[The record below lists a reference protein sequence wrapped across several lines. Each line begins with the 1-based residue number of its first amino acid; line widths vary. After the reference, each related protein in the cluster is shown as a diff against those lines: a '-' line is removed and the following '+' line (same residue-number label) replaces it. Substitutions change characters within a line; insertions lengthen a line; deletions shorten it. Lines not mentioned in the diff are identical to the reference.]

1 MLKYFIVVLALAVS
15 ISACKNNQTATNGD
29 TQKFGASFNPKG
41 AMTYEALLTKM
52 EKADSVSTKVTGKV
66 SAVCK
71 VKGCWMT
78 MVSET
83 PGQPDMRVTFKNYAF
98 FMPKDIVG
106 KTVILDGFALVE
118 TTSVADQRHYAED
131 AGQTKE
137 QIEKITTPKREL
149 TFEAAGV
156 VIK

>member
-1 MLKYFIVVLALAVS
+1 MLKYFFFMLSLVVATT
-15 ISACKNNQTATNGD
+15 ACKNSQTATSGTAQN
-29 TQKFGASFNPKG
+29 FGAAVNPKG
-41 AMTYEALLTKM
+41 AISYDALLTKM
-52 EKADSVSTKVTGKV
+52 AALDSLNAKVTGKV

-71 VKGCWMT
+71 AKGCWMT
-78 MVSET
+78 MVSEK

-106 KTVILDGFALVE
+106 KTVVIDGFALVE
-118 TTSVADQRHYAED
+118 TISVADQRHYAED
-131 AGQTKE
+131 AGQSKE
-137 QIEKITTPKREL
+137 EIAKITTPRREM

>member
-1 MLKYFIVVLALAVS
+1 M
-15 ISACKNNQTATNGD
+15 
-29 TQKFGASFNPKG
+29 ASV
-41 AMTYEALLTKM
+41 
-52 EKADSVSTKVTGKV
+52 DSLNAKVTGKV

-71 VKGCWMT
+71 AKGCWMT
-78 MVSET
+78 MISEK
-83 PGQPDMRVTFKNYAF
+83 PGQPDMRVTFKDYAF

-106 KTVILDGFALVE
+106 KTVVIDGFALVE

-131 AGQTKE
+131 AGQSKE
-137 QIEKITTPKREL
+137 EIAKITTPKREM

>member
-1 MLKYFIVVLALAVS
+1 MLKYFLVMLSLVVATTS
-15 ISACKNNQTATNGD
+15 CKNSQTATSGTAQN
-29 TQKFGASFNPKG
+29 FGAAVNPKG
-41 AMTYEALLTKM
+41 AISYDALLTKM
-52 EKADSVSTKVTGKV
+52 TAVDSLNAKVTGKV

-71 VKGCWMT
+71 AKGCWMT
-78 MVSET
+78 MISEK

-106 KTVILDGFALVE
+106 KTVVIDGFALVE
-118 TTSVADQRHYAED
+118 TISVADQRHYAED
-131 AGQTKE
+131 AGQSKE
-137 QIEKITTPKREL
+137 EIAKITTPRREM

>member
-1 MLKYFIVVLALAVS
+1 MLKYFFFMLSLVVATV
-15 ISACKNNQTATNGD
+15 ACKNSQTATSGTAQN
-29 TQKFGASFNPKG
+29 FGAAVNPKG
-41 AMTYEALLTKM
+41 AISYDALLTKM
-52 EKADSVSTKVTGKV
+52 TAVDSLNAKVTGKV

-71 VKGCWMT
+71 AKGCWMT
-78 MVSET
+78 MISEK

-106 KTVILDGFALVE
+106 KTVVIDGFALVE
-118 TTSVADQRHYAED
+118 TISVADQRHYAED
-131 AGQTKE
+131 AGQSKE
-137 QIEKITTPKREL
+137 EIAKITTPKREM

>member
-1 MLKYFIVVLALAVS
+1 MLKYFFFMLSLVVATV
-15 ISACKNNQTATNGD
+15 ACKNSQTATSGTAQN
-29 TQKFGASFNPKG
+29 FGAAVNPKG
-41 AMTYEALLTKM
+41 AISYDALLTKM
-52 EKADSVSTKVTGKV
+52 ASADSLNAKVTGKV

-78 MVSET
+78 MISEK
-83 PGQPDMRVTFKNYAF
+83 PGQPDMRVTFKDYAF

-106 KTVILDGFALVE
+106 KTVVIDGFALVE
-118 TTSVADQRHYAED
+118 TISVADQRHYAED
-131 AGQTKE
+131 AGQSKE
-137 QIEKITTPKREL
+137 EIAKITTPKREM

>member
-1 MLKYFIVVLALAVS
+1 MLKYFFFMLSLVVATV
-15 ISACKNNQTATNGD
+15 ACKNSQTATSGTAQN
-29 TQKFGASFNPKG
+29 FGAAVNPKG
-41 AMTYEALLTKM
+41 AISYDALLTKM
-52 EKADSVSTKVTGKV
+52 ASADSLNAKVTGKV

-71 VKGCWMT
+71 AKGCWMT
-78 MVSET
+78 MISEK

-106 KTVILDGFALVE
+106 KTVVIDGFALVE
-118 TTSVADQRHYAED
+118 TISVADQRHYAED
-131 AGQTKE
+131 AGQSKE
-137 QIEKITTPKREL
+137 EIAKITTPKREM

>member
-1 MLKYFIVVLALAVS
+1 MLKYFFFMLLSVVATT
-15 ISACKNNQTATNGD
+15 ACKNSQTATSGAVQ
-29 TQKFGASFNPKG
+29 TFGTTVNPKG
-41 AMTYEALLTKM
+41 AISYDALLTKM
-52 EKADSVSTKVTGKV
+52 ASVDSLNAKVTGKV

-71 VKGCWMT
+71 AKGCWMT
-78 MVSET
+78 MISEK
-83 PGQPDMRVTFKNYAF
+83 PGQPDMRVTFKDYAF

-106 KTVILDGFALVE
+106 KTVVIDGFALVE

-131 AGQTKE
+131 AGQSKE
-137 QIEKITTPKREL
+137 EIAKITTPKREM

>member
-1 MLKYFIVVLALAVS
+1 MLSLVVATV
-15 ISACKNNQTATNGD
+15 ACKNSQTATSGTAQN
-29 TQKFGASFNPKG
+29 FGAAVNPKG
-41 AMTYEALLTKM
+41 AISYDALLTKM
-52 EKADSVSTKVTGKV
+52 TAVDSLNAKVTGKV

-71 VKGCWMT
+71 AKGCWMT
-78 MVSET
+78 MISEK

-106 KTVILDGFALVE
+106 KTVVIDGFALVE
-118 TTSVADQRHYAED
+118 TISVADQRHYAED
-131 AGQTKE
+131 AGQSKE
-137 QIEKITTPKREL
+137 EIAKITTPKREM